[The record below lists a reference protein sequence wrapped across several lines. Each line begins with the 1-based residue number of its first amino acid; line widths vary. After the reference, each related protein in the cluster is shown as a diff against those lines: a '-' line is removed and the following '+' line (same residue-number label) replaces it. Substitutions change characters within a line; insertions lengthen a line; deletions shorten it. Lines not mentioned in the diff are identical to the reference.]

1 MMSRDEAGARGA
13 VSLSTG
19 CAAIR
24 TSECPAAESLAIRDS
39 RRFSE
44 NQQRAKTFFFS
55 SREMRVVKISARVS
69 QVINP
74 DLLGLIKY
82 ARIGRA

>member
-24 TSECPAAESLAIRDS
+24 TSECPATESLAIGIPGDS
-39 RRFSE
+39 ATSE
-44 NQQRAKTFFFS
+44 TFFVS
-55 SREMRVVKISARVS
+55 SREMGIVKIAAWVS